1 MKDMCDL
8 SEDGTVGGNTFMDR
22 LVQRKLASPDTAL
35 SLVKSVM
42 DQGLAYE
49 PKMGR
54 LKAVA

>member
-1 MKDMCDL
+1 MCAL
-8 SEDGTVGGNTFMDR
+8 SEDGSVGGSVFVDR
-22 LVQRKLASPDTAL
+22 IVQRKLASADTAL
-35 SLVKSVM
+35 TLIKSVM